1 MKKSTRFI
9 VTGISYFFILLFIY
23 ASISKMMDF
32 ENFQVQIGQSPL
44 LSAYA
49 GFVSYAVI
57 IAELLIVLML
67 IFPKTFLL
75 GLHSSTALMTAFT
88 VYIYLILNYSD
99 FVPCSCGGI
108 LEKLGWTEHLIFNIS
123 AVVLGIVAVFLYT
136 KKEYPRKTVILSLVT
151 SNILSA
157 VLILFLFLRSD
168 YVIKKENNFTRRFLM
183 HPVLKTKSI
192 ALENNTYYF
201 AGSDN
206 QKVYL
211 GNRTMPQNL
220 LTVDS
225 SLKKRPNLKMDLDLK
240 KYPYRKIEV
249 KVYGNNYFIYDG
261 TVPVISRGQLGR
273 PETEVISYK
282 DAFFSQIEII
292 NSNRMAIRALSSTTK
307 NLTLGVLKI
316 GSNGKNEVQLFPKLL
331 EKQSDGVFDSDG
343 YLSSNPKSAQVT
355 YIHAYRNQFLVMDS
369 TMELQRRL
377 STIDTTTTAQI
388 KVTPLS
394 DGRFKMSKPALLV
407 NGHAKIFNGL
417 LFNPAY
423 LRGQHE
429 PVKRWKE
436 SRTIDVY
443 NINKQEYIGS
453 IYIDHYKDSEMSDF
467 AVTDKHLYVIA
478 GNQLIQYRLTNSLTK
493 YFKNG
498 VAENRIQE

>member
-1 MKKSTRFI
+1 
-9 VTGISYFFILLFIY
+9 
-23 ASISKMMDF
+23 MDF

-57 IAELLIVLML
+57 ITELLIVLML

-75 GLHSSTALMTAFT
+75 GLYSSTALMTAFT

-108 LEKLGWTEHLIFNIS
+108 LEKMGWTEHLIFNIS
-123 AVVLGIVAVFLYT
+123 TVLLGIVSVFLYT
-136 KKEYPRKTVILSLVT
+136 KNEYPRKTVVLSLVI
-151 SNILSA
+151 SNIISS
-157 VLILFLFLRSD
+157 VFILFLFLRSE
-168 YVIKKENNFTRRFLM
+168 YVIKQENNFTRRFLM

-192 ALENNTYYF
+192 ALDNNTYYF

-206 QKVYL
+206 QMVHL

-225 SLKKRPNLKMDLDLK
+225 SLQKLPNLKIDLDLK
-240 KYPYRKIEV
+240 KYSYKKIEV
-249 KVYGNNYFIYDG
+249 KVYDNSYFIYDG
-261 TVPVISRGQLGR
+261 TVPVISKGQLGL
-273 PETEVISYK
+273 PETKVISYK
-282 DAFFSQIEII
+282 DAFFNQIEII

-307 NLTLGVLKI
+307 NLTLGLLKI
-316 GSNGKNEVQLFPKLL
+316 GSNGKNEIKLFPKLL

-343 YLSSNPKSAQVT
+343 YLSSDPKSSEVT

-369 TMELQRRL
+369 TMKVQRRL
-377 STIDTTTTAQI
+377 STIDTTNIAQI

-394 DGRFKMSKPALLV
+394 DGRFKMSKPALHV
-407 NGHAKIFNGL
+407 NGNAKVFNGL
-417 LFNPAY
+417 LFNPAH

-429 PVKRWKE
+429 SIKRWKE
-436 SRTIDVY
+436 SRIIDVY
-443 NINKQEYIGS
+443 NISKQEYIGS
-453 IYIDHYKDSEMSDF
+453 IYIDHYKDLEMSDF
-467 AVTDKHLYVIA
+467 RVTNKHLYVIA

-493 YFKNG
+493 HFKNG
-498 VAENRIQE
+498 VAQNRIQE

>member
-1 MKKSTRFI
+1 
-9 VTGISYFFILLFIY
+9 
-23 ASISKMMDF
+23 MDF

-57 IAELLIVLML
+57 ITELLIVLML

-75 GLHSSTALMTAFT
+75 GLYSSTALMTAFT
-88 VYIYLILNYSD
+88 VYINLILNYSD

-108 LEKLGWTEHLIFNIS
+108 LQKMGWTEHLIFNIT
-123 AVVLGIVAVFLYT
+123 AVVLGTISVYLYT
-136 KKEYPRKTVILSLVT
+136 KKIYHRKRLVISLLA

-157 VLILFLFLRSD
+157 LFVLFLFLRSE
-168 YVIKKENNFTRRFLM
+168 YVIKQENNFTRRFLM
-183 HPVLKTKSI
+183 HPVLKTKNI

-211 GNRTMPQNL
+211 GNRTRPQNL
-220 LTVDS
+220 LSIDS
-225 SLKKRPNLKMDLDLK
+225 SLQKLPNLKIDLDLK
-240 KYPYRKIEV
+240 KYPYKKIEV
-249 KVYGNNYFIYDG
+249 KVYGNSYFIYDG
-261 TVPVISRGQLGR
+261 TVPIISKGQLDNS
-273 PETEVISYK
+273 ETKVVSYK
-282 DAFFSQIEII
+282 DAYFSQIAII
-292 NSNRMAIRALSSTTK
+292 NKNRIAIRALSSATK
-307 NLTLGVLKI
+307 SMTLGLLTI
-316 GSNGKNEVQLFPKLL
+316 GNAKNKVQLFPKLL
-331 EKQSDGVFDSDG
+331 EKQYDGVFDSDG
-343 YLSSNPKSAQVT
+343 YLSSDLKSAQVT

-369 TMELQRRL
+369 TMKLQRRL
-377 STIDTTTTAQI
+377 STIDTTTIAQI

-407 NGHAKIFNGL
+407 NGQAKVFKDL

-423 LRGQHE
+423 LRGKHE
-429 PVKRWKE
+429 SLSRWKE
-436 SRTIDVY
+436 SRIFDVY
-443 NINKQEYIGS
+443 NISKQEYIGS
-453 IYIDHYKDSEMSDF
+453 IYIDHYRDSEMSDF
-467 AVTDKHLYVIA
+467 TVTDKHFYVIA

>member
-1 MKKSTRFI
+1 M
-9 VTGISYFFILLFIY
+9 FIY
-23 ASISKMMDF
+23 ASVNKIMDF

-57 IAELLIVLML
+57 ITELLIVLML

-75 GLHSSTALMTAFT
+75 GLYSSTALMTAFT

-108 LEKLGWTEHLIFNIS
+108 LEKMGWTEHLIFNITS
-123 AVVLGIVAVFLYT
+123 VVLGIVAVFLYS
-136 KKEYPRKTVILSLVT
+136 KNEYPRKTVILSLVI

-168 YVIKKENNFTRRFLM
+168 YVIKQENNFTRRFLM

-225 SLKKRPNLKMDLDLK
+225 LFQKRPNLKIHLDLK
-240 KYPYRKIEV
+240 KYPYKKIEV

-261 TVPVISRGQLGR
+261 TVPVISRGQLSR

-307 NLTLGVLKI
+307 NLTLGLLTIEK
-316 GSNGKNEVQLFPKLL
+316 NGKNKVQLFPQLL

-343 YLSSNPKSAQVT
+343 NLSSDPKSSKVT
-355 YIHAYRNQFLVMDS
+355 YIHAYRNQFIVMDS
-369 TMELQRRL
+369 TMKLQRRL
-377 STIDTTTTAQI
+377 STIDTTTIAQI
-388 KVTPLS
+388 KVTSLS

-407 NGHAKIFNGL
+407 NGNAKIFNGL

-467 AVTDKHLYVIA
+467 IVTDKHLYVIA